1 LFPLQIIEIAEFGQ
15 ASDLGGKVRKT
26 VGPDN
31 SIASASGAKAF
42 CDRRKQTDDPGWRLF
57 NLDQAASI
65 VDEFPRGFSS
75 PKRAGQQQK
84 AEQRVERTVRHGDEN
99 YIDHLRFM

>member
-1 LFPLQIIEIAEFGQ
+1 
-15 ASDLGGKVRKT
+15 
-26 VGPDN
+26 
-31 SIASASGAKAF
+31 
-42 CDRRKQTDDPGWRLF
+42 
-57 NLDQAASI
+57 LDQAASI